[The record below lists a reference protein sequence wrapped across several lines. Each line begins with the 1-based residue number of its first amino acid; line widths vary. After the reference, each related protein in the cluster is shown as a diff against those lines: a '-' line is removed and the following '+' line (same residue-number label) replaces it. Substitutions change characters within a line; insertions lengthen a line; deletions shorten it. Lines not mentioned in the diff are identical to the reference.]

1 MDIAK
6 FSIEKKAIIWL
17 MITFFIAGGWF
28 AYENLARYEDPE
40 FTIKDAKVIT
50 FYPGATPEEVEQEV
64 TDRIEKA
71 VQQLGQIK
79 RTTSISELGKSE
91 VTVTIKDKYTKR
103 DLPQVWDE
111 LRRKISDM
119 QSQLPPGAGP
129 TIVYDDYGDVYG
141 MLFALTGDGFSY
153 KELKEYSDIIKREL
167 ELISGVAKV
176 QVSGIQE
183 QAIFVDISR
192 SKLSQLGISL
202 EDIYATLESQNLVTE
217 AGEVQ
222 VGEEYI
228 VVRATGS
235 VDSVE
240 DIKSLMIKSEKSDSL
255 IFLDDIAIV
264 SRGYI
269 EVPNHLIYFNGQPAL
284 SIGIS
289 ILSGGNVVKIG
300 EIVDQKLDELSQLIP
315 IGVEIYPIY
324 QQSTIVEQS
333 IQGFL
338 INLLEALG
346 IVVVV
351 LLLFMGLRSGLII
364 SSILLLTVMGTL
376 FMMFIFNISLQRI
389 SLGALVI
396 ALGMLVD
403 NAIVVTEGILVKVQQ
418 GVDTIKASRDVLKQT
433 MWPLFGATVIGI
445 LAFAAIG
452 LSQDATGEYTVSLFY
467 VILISLLL
475 SWILAITAAPLFCYL
490 FLKAPKTPQKE
501 ASYDNAV
508 YQSYKGMLLCCLRF
522 RWLTVAL
529 MSGLLILAIY
539 GFGFIKEGFFPNST
553 TQMFYVDYWRAQ
565 GTDIRATRDDML
577 RIEEY
582 INSLDGVVE
591 VTTLVGEG
599 AQRFMLVYTPES
611 PNSSYGQF
619 LVRVEDYRKI
629 DSLAEKITT
638 YMANEFPDSEPKIR
652 KIRLGP
658 GKDSKIEIRFS
669 GPDPVVLRELANQ
682 AEAILR
688 TDPLAINIRN
698 DWRQQVKVIQPHY
711 SEQRGRLTGITRA
724 ALSDSLL
731 MAFTGERVGI
741 YRERDELIPIISRSP
756 DHERLNV
763 ASLPDLQIWSPLYQQ
778 TVPLQQIVSKI
789 TTEWE
794 DPRR

>member
-794 DPRR
+794 DPR